1 MLIRTLKQ
9 LNKMDNTFREIKDM
23 LNAGFPL
30 LYLVTSEYSRVTQ
43 KLRKIAFENDYSF
56 HTWDCVDFLR
66 THTKDQNNRLK
77 EVVLH
82 PEHESTQDCET
93 LLDFL
98 HKGLGASE
106 DNSKEVFLIEDFHKY
121 FDREKV
127 IVSLRKLSNEM
138 KGLNKHII
146 FLSPS
151 YQLPDEIEKY
161 VTVKSVPLPDIGDL
175 DLRFRSVY
183 KGTVDEDLK
192 KFILDAALGLT
203 DTEAEL
209 AFRLA
214 NQVVGL
220 NNKDAV
226 KIVAN
231 EKEQIIKKS
240 GILDY
245 IQVNLDM
252 KNNVGGLDNLKMWLK
267 QRCKSFERK
276 AKDFGLQEPKGIM
289 LLGVPGCGKSLTA
302 KCVATE
308 WKQPLLRLDVGKV
321 FQAEVGSSENNIRRA
336 IATAEAVAPCV
347 LWIDEIEKG
356 LNVGGERDGGTNS
369 RVFSTI
375 LTWMQ
380 EKTKPVFVVATAN
393 DISQLPP
400 EFLRK
405 GRFDEI
411 FFVDLP
417 TKEERKEI
425 LGIHLAKNNQTGI
438 HELDSLVDATRLFN
452 GAEIEEAVKES
463 MFMAYVDNPTNPVVN
478 IQHLKSACNQI
489 IPLAKTMSEKIRGL
503 RAWADDRARRASRSV
518 NQELL
523 PEGQDGIKKTKR
535 EKEEDTFG

>member
-1 MLIRTLKQ
+1 MK
-9 LNKMDNTFREIKDM
+9 
-23 LNAGFPL
+23 
-30 LYLVTSEYSRVTQ
+30 
-43 KLRKIAFENDYSF
+43 
-56 HTWDCVDFLR
+56 
-66 THTKDQNNRLK
+66 
-77 EVVLH
+77 
-82 PEHESTQDCET
+82 
-93 LLDFL
+93 
-98 HKGLGASE
+98 
-106 DNSKEVFLIEDFHKY
+106 KY
-121 FDREKV
+121 
-127 IVSLRKLSNEM
+127 
-138 KGLNKHII
+138 
-146 FLSPS
+146 
-151 YQLPDEIEKY
+151 
-161 VTVKSVPLPDIGDL
+161 
-175 DLRFRSVY
+175 
-183 KGTVDEDLK
+183 
-192 KFILDAALGLT
+192 ILDAALGLT

-226 KIVAN
+226 QIIAN

-252 KNNVGGLDNLKMWLK
+252 KNNVGGLDNLKLWLK
-267 QRCKSFERK
+267 QRSKSFERK
-276 AKDFGLQEPKGIM
+276 ARDFGLQEPKGIM

-308 WKQPLLRLDVGKV
+308 WKQPLLRLDIGKV
-321 FQAEVGSSENNIRRA
+321 FQAEVGSSENNIRQA

-380 EKTKPVFVVATAN
+380 EKIKPVFVVATAN

-425 LGIHLAKNNQTGI
+425 LRIHLSKNNQTSI
-438 HELDSLVDATRLFN
+438 HELDCLADATRLFN
-452 GAEIEEAVKES
+452 GAEIEEVVKES
-463 MFMAYVDNPTNPVVN
+463 MFLAYIDNPTNPVIN
-478 IQHLKSACNQI
+478 TRHLEIACSQI

-503 RAWADDRARRASRSV
+503 RSWADDRARRASGIV

-523 PEGQDGIKKTKR
+523 PEVQESIKKTKR
-535 EKEEDTFG
+535 EKDEDTFG

>member
-1 MLIRTLKQ
+1 MEE
-9 LNKMDNTFREIKDM
+9 TFREIKDM
-23 LNAGFPL
+23 LSAGFPL
-30 LYLVTSEYSRVTQ
+30 LYLVTSEYSRITQ
-43 KLRKIAFENDYSF
+43 KLRKIAFEGDYAF

-66 THTKDQNNRLK
+66 THNKNLNNRL
-77 EVVLH
+77 EDIVLH
-82 PEHESTQDCET
+82 PEYESTQDCET
-93 LLDFL
+93 LLEYL
-98 HKGLGASE
+98 HKGIGKSE
-106 DNSKEVFLIEDFHKY
+106 DYSKEIFLIEDFHKY

-138 KGLNKHII
+138 KMLNKHII

-161 VTVKSVPLPDIGDL
+161 VTVISVPLPDRKDL
-175 DLRFRSVY
+175 DRRFKSIY
-183 KGTVDEDLK
+183 PNPVDEDLK
-192 KFILDAALGLT
+192 KYILDAALGLT

-226 KIVAN
+226 QIIAN

-252 KNNVGGLDNLKMWLK
+252 KNNVGGLDNLKLWLK
-267 QRCKSFERK
+267 QRSKSFERK
-276 AKDFGLQEPKGIM
+276 ARDFGLQEPKGIM

-308 WKQPLLRLDVGKV
+308 WKQPLLRLDIGKV
-321 FQAEVGSSENNIRRA
+321 FQAEVGSSENNIRQA

-411 FFVDLP
+411 FFVDLHY
-417 TKEERKEI
+417 E
-425 LGIHLAKNNQTGI
+425 
-438 HELDSLVDATRLFN
+438 V
-452 GAEIEEAVKES
+452 
-463 MFMAYVDNPTNPVVN
+463 
-478 IQHLKSACNQI
+478 
-489 IPLAKTMSEKIRGL
+489 
-503 RAWADDRARRASRSV
+503 
-518 NQELL
+518 
-523 PEGQDGIKKTKR
+523 TKR
-535 EKEEDTFG
+535 V

>member
-1 MLIRTLKQ
+1 ML
-9 LNKMDNTFREIKDM
+9 FR
-23 LNAGFPL
+23 
-30 LYLVTSEYSRVTQ
+30 S
-43 KLRKIAFENDYSF
+43 
-56 HTWDCVDFLR
+56 
-66 THTKDQNNRLK
+66 
-77 EVVLH
+77 
-82 PEHESTQDCET
+82 
-93 LLDFL
+93 
-98 HKGLGASE
+98 
-106 DNSKEVFLIEDFHKY
+106 
-121 FDREKV
+121 
-127 IVSLRKLSNEM
+127 
-138 KGLNKHII
+138 II

-161 VTVKSVPLPDIGDL
+161 VTVISVPLPDRKDL
-175 DLRFRSVY
+175 DRRFKSIY
-183 KGTVDEDLK
+183 PNPVDEDLK
-192 KFILDAALGLT
+192 KYILDAALGLT

-226 KIVAN
+226 QIIAN

-252 KNNVGGLDNLKMWLK
+252 KNNVGGLDNLKLWLK
-267 QRCKSFERK
+267 QRSKSFERK
-276 AKDFGLQEPKGIM
+276 ARDFGLQEPKGIM

-308 WKQPLLRLDVGKV
+308 WKQPLLRLDIGKV
-321 FQAEVGSSENNIRRA
+321 FQAEVGSSENNIRQA

-425 LGIHLAKNNQTGI
+425 LRIHLSKNNQTSI
-438 HELDSLVDATRLFN
+438 HELDCLADATRLFN
-452 GAEIEEAVKES
+452 GAEIEEVVKES
-463 MFMAYVDNPTNPVVN
+463 MFLAYIDNPTNPVIN
-478 IQHLKSACNQI
+478 TRHLEIACSQI

-503 RAWADDRARRASRSV
+503 RSWADDRARRASGIV

-523 PEGQDGIKKTKR
+523 PEVQESIKKTKR
-535 EKEEDTFG
+535 EKDEDTFG

>member
-1 MLIRTLKQ
+1 MEE
-9 LNKMDNTFREIKDM
+9 TFANIKSM
-23 LNAGFPL
+23 LNAKFPL

-43 KLRKIAFENDYSF
+43 KIRKIAFDNDYAF
-56 HTWDCVDFLR
+56 HTWDCVDHLK
-66 THTKDQNNRLK
+66 THVINQNNNT
-77 EVVLH
+77 VSTIPH
-82 PEHESTQDCET
+82 DESDSTEDCES
-93 LLDFL
+93 LINYL
-98 HKGLGASE
+98 HEGLAKSE
-106 DNSKEVFLIEDFHKY
+106 DNRKEIFLVEDFHKY
-121 FDREKV
+121 FDREK
-127 IVSLRKLSNEM
+127 IVVGLRKLSVEM
-138 KGLNKHII
+138 KQLNKHII

-151 YQLPDEIEKY
+151 YQLPEEIEKY
-161 VTVKSVPLPDIGDL
+161 VTVISIPLPDLGDL
-175 DLRFRSVY
+175 DRRLKSIYRGEF
-183 KGTVDEDLK
+183 DEDLK
-192 KFILDAALGLT
+192 KHILEAALGLT
-203 DTEAEL
+203 DTEADL

-214 NQVVGL
+214 EEKVGL
-220 NNKDAV
+220 NSREAV
-226 KIVAN
+226 QIIAN

-245 IQVNLDM
+245 VQVNLEM
-252 KNNVGGLDNLKMWLK
+252 KKNVGGLDNLKIWLK
-267 QRCKSFERK
+267 QRSKAFESK
-276 AKDFGLQEPKGIM
+276 AKKYGLQEPKGIM

-417 TKEERKEI
+417 TEEERKEI
-425 LGIHLAKNNQTGI
+425 LRIHLQKNNQTAI
-438 HELDSLVDATRLFN
+438 LDLDSVAKTAKLFN
-452 GAEIEEAVKES
+452 GAEIEEAIKEA
-463 MFMAYVDNPTNPVVN
+463 MFLAYIENPNDPK
-478 IQHLKSACNQI
+478 ISISHLETACSQI

-503 RAWADDRARRASRSV
+503 REWADDRARRASKIKNDES
-518 NQELL
+518 L
-523 PEGQDGIKKTKR
+523 PEQEATIRQTKR
-535 EKEEDTFG
+535 EKAENTFG

>member
-1 MLIRTLKQ
+1 MEE
-9 LNKMDNTFREIKDM
+9 TFREIKDM
-23 LNAGFPL
+23 LSAGFPL
-30 LYLVTSEYSRVTQ
+30 LYLVTSEYSRITQ
-43 KLRKIAFENDYSF
+43 KLRKIAFEGDYAF

-66 THTKDQNNRLK
+66 THNKNPNNRL
-77 EVVLH
+77 EDIVLH
-82 PEHESTQDCET
+82 PEYESTQDCET
-93 LLDFL
+93 LLEYL
-98 HKGLGASE
+98 HKGIGKSE
-106 DNSKEVFLIEDFHKY
+106 DYSKEIFLIEDFHKY

-138 KGLNKHII
+138 KMLNKHII

-161 VTVKSVPLPDIGDL
+161 VTVISVPLPDRKDL
-175 DLRFRSVY
+175 DRRFKSIY
-183 KGTVDEDLK
+183 PNPVDEDLK
-192 KFILDAALGLT
+192 KYILDAALGLT

-226 KIVAN
+226 QIIAN

-252 KNNVGGLDNLKMWLK
+252 KNNVGGLDNLKLWLK
-267 QRCKSFERK
+267 QRSKSFERK
-276 AKDFGLQEPKGIM
+276 ARDFGLQEPKGIM

-308 WKQPLLRLDVGKV
+308 WKQPLLRLDIGKV
-321 FQAEVGSSENNIRRA
+321 FQAEVGSSENNIRQA

-425 LGIHLAKNNQTGI
+425 LRIHLSKNNQTSI
-438 HELDSLVDATRLFN
+438 HELDCLADATRLFN
-452 GAEIEEAVKES
+452 GAEIEEVVKES
-463 MFMAYVDNPTNPVVN
+463 MFLAYIDNPTNPVIN
-478 IQHLKSACNQI
+478 TRHLEIACSQI

-503 RAWADDRARRASRSV
+503 RSWADDRARRASGIV

-523 PEGQDGIKKTKR
+523 PEVQESIKKTKR
-535 EKEEDTFG
+535 EKDEDTFG

>member
-1 MLIRTLKQ
+1 
-9 LNKMDNTFREIKDM
+9 
-23 LNAGFPL
+23 
-30 LYLVTSEYSRVTQ
+30 
-43 KLRKIAFENDYSF
+43 
-56 HTWDCVDFLR
+56 
-66 THTKDQNNRLK
+66 
-77 EVVLH
+77 
-82 PEHESTQDCET
+82 
-93 LLDFL
+93 
-98 HKGLGASE
+98 
-106 DNSKEVFLIEDFHKY
+106 
-121 FDREKV
+121 
-127 IVSLRKLSNEM
+127 M
-138 KGLNKHII
+138 KKLNKHII

-161 VTVKSVPLPDIGDL
+161 VTIISAPLPDRRDL
-175 DLRFRSVY
+175 DLRFKSIFPDPI
-183 KGTVDEDLK
+183 DEDLK
-192 KFILDAALGLT
+192 KYILDAALGLT

-220 NNKDAV
+220 NCKDV
-226 KIVAN
+226 VQIVAN

-245 IQVNLDM
+245 VQVNLDM
-252 KNNVGGLDNLKMWLK
+252 KNNVGGLDNLKIWLK
-267 QRCKSFERK
+267 QRSKSFERK

-425 LGIHLAKNNQTGI
+425 LRIHLRKNNQNGI
-438 HELDSLVDATRLFN
+438 CDLDCLADATRLFN

-463 MFMAYVDNPTNPVVN
+463 MFMAYVDNPTNPIVN
-478 IQHLKSACNQI
+478 VRHLEIACSQI

-503 RAWADDRARRASRSV
+503 RGWADDRARRASRTT

-523 PEGQDGIKKTKR
+523 PDVHACIKKTRR
-535 EKEEDTFG
+535 EKDEDTFG

>member
-1 MLIRTLKQ
+1 M
-9 LNKMDNTFREIKDM
+9 
-23 LNAGFPL
+23 
-30 LYLVTSEYSRVTQ
+30 
-43 KLRKIAFENDYSF
+43 
-56 HTWDCVDFLR
+56 
-66 THTKDQNNRLK
+66 
-77 EVVLH
+77 
-82 PEHESTQDCET
+82 
-93 LLDFL
+93 
-98 HKGLGASE
+98 
-106 DNSKEVFLIEDFHKY
+106 
-121 FDREKV
+121 
-127 IVSLRKLSNEM
+127 
-138 KGLNKHII
+138 LNKHII

-161 VTVKSVPLPDIGDL
+161 VTVISVPLPDRKDL
-175 DLRFRSVY
+175 DRRFKSIY
-183 KGTVDEDLK
+183 PNPVDEDLK
-192 KFILDAALGLT
+192 KYILDAALGLT

-226 KIVAN
+226 QIIAN

-252 KNNVGGLDNLKMWLK
+252 KNNVGGLDNLKLWLK
-267 QRCKSFERK
+267 QRSKSFERK
-276 AKDFGLQEPKGIM
+276 ARDFGLQEPKGIM

-308 WKQPLLRLDVGKV
+308 WKQPLLRLDIGKV
-321 FQAEVGSSENNIRRA
+321 FQAEVGSSENNIRQA

-425 LGIHLAKNNQTGI
+425 LRIHLSKNNQTSI
-438 HELDSLVDATRLFN
+438 HELDCLADATRLFN
-452 GAEIEEAVKES
+452 GAEIEEVVKES
-463 MFMAYVDNPTNPVVN
+463 MFLAYIDNPTNPVIN
-478 IQHLKSACNQI
+478 TRHLEIACSQI

-503 RAWADDRARRASRSV
+503 RSWADDRARRASGIV

-523 PEGQDGIKKTKR
+523 PEVQESIKKTKR
-535 EKEEDTFG
+535 EKDEDTFG

>member
-1 MLIRTLKQ
+1 MK
-9 LNKMDNTFREIKDM
+9 DTFREIKDM
-23 LNAGFPL
+23 LSAGFPL

-43 KLRKIAFENDYSF
+43 KLRKIAFDGNYAF
-56 HTWDCVDFLR
+56 HTWDCVDFLK
-66 THTKDQNNRLK
+66 THNKNQNNRL
-77 EVVLH
+77 EDIVAH
-82 PEHESTQDCET
+82 QEHESTQDCET
-93 LLDFL
+93 FLEYL
-98 HKGLGASE
+98 HKGLCKSG
-106 DNSKEVFLIEDFHKY
+106 DNSKEIFVIEDFHKY

-127 IVSLRKLSNEM
+127 IVNLRKLSNDM
-138 KGLNKHII
+138 KRLNKHIV

-151 YQLPDEIEKY
+151 YHLPDEIEKY
-161 VTVKSVPLPDIGDL
+161 LTVISVPLPDLRDL
-175 DLRFRSVY
+175 DLRFKNIY
-183 KGTVDEDLK
+183 DGPIDEDLK
-192 KFILDAALGLT
+192 KYILDAALGLT

-214 NQVVGL
+214 NQIVGL
-220 NNKDAV
+220 NSKDAV
-226 KIVAN
+226 QIVAN

-240 GILDY
+240 GVLDY
-245 IQVNLDM
+245 VQVNLDM
-252 KNNVGGLDNLKMWLK
+252 KNNVGGLDNLKIWLK
-267 QRCKSFERK
+267 QRSKAFERK
-276 AKDFGLQEPKGIM
+276 AKDFGLQEPEGIM

-417 TKEERKEI
+417 TREERKEI
-425 LGIHLAKNNQTGI
+425 FRIHLTKNNQTGI
-438 HELDSLVDATRLFN
+438 HDLDRLADESCLFN

-463 MFMAYVDNPTNPVVN
+463 MFMAYVDDPINPVVN
-478 IQHLKSACNQI
+478 VNHLVDACKKI

-503 RAWADDRARRASRSV
+503 RGWAEQRARHASRTA
-518 NQELL
+518 NQENL
-523 PEGQDGIKKTKR
+523 PEIQVGIKMTKR
-535 EKEEDTFG
+535 EKDEDTFG

>member
-1 MLIRTLKQ
+1 ME
-9 LNKMDNTFREIKDM
+9 DTFRQIKNM

-43 KLRKIAFENDYSF
+43 KLRKIAFDGNYAF
-56 HTWDCVDFLR
+56 HTWDCVDFLK
-66 THTKDQNNRLK
+66 THNKNQNNRL
-77 EVVLH
+77 EDIVTH
-82 PEHESTQDCET
+82 IEHESTQDCET
-93 LLDFL
+93 LLEYL
-98 HKGLGASE
+98 HKGLGNS
-106 DNSKEVFLIEDFHKY
+106 DDDSKEIFVIEDFHKY
-121 FDREKV
+121 LDREKV
-127 IVSLRKLSNEM
+127 IVSLRKLSYDM
-138 KGLNKHII
+138 KRLNKHII

-151 YQLPDEIEKY
+151 YLLPDEIEKY
-161 VTVKSVPLPDIGDL
+161 VTVISVPLPDLKDL
-175 DLRFRSVY
+175 ELRFKDIY
-183 KGTVDEDLK
+183 KETIDEDLK
-192 KFILDAALGLT
+192 KYILDAALGLT

-220 NNKDAV
+220 NSKDAV
-226 KIVAN
+226 QIIAN

-252 KNNVGGLDNLKMWLK
+252 KSNVGGLDNLKIWLK
-267 QRCKSFERK
+267 QRSKAFERK
-276 AKDFGLQEPKGIM
+276 ARDFGLQEPKGIM

-425 LGIHLAKNNQTGI
+425 FRIHLAKNKQTGI
-438 HELDSLVDATRLFN
+438 HDLDSLADATCLYN

-463 MFMAYVDNPTNPVVN
+463 MFMAYIDNPLNPVVN
-478 IQHLKSACNQI
+478 VRHLETACKQI

-503 RAWADDRARRASRSV
+503 RAWADDRARRASRTS

-523 PEGQDGIKKTKR
+523 PEVQIGIRKTKR
-535 EKEEDTFG
+535 EKDEDTFG

>member
-1 MLIRTLKQ
+1 M
-9 LNKMDNTFREIKDM
+9 KM
-23 LNAGFPL
+23 
-30 LYLVTSEYSRVTQ
+30 
-43 KLRKIAFENDYSF
+43 
-56 HTWDCVDFLR
+56 
-66 THTKDQNNRLK
+66 
-77 EVVLH
+77 
-82 PEHESTQDCET
+82 
-93 LLDFL
+93 
-98 HKGLGASE
+98 
-106 DNSKEVFLIEDFHKY
+106 
-121 FDREKV
+121 
-127 IVSLRKLSNEM
+127 
-138 KGLNKHII
+138 LNKHII

-161 VTVKSVPLPDIGDL
+161 VTVISVPLPDRKDL
-175 DLRFRSVY
+175 DRRFKSIY
-183 KGTVDEDLK
+183 PNPVDEDLK
-192 KFILDAALGLT
+192 KYILDAALGLT

-226 KIVAN
+226 QIIAN

-252 KNNVGGLDNLKMWLK
+252 KNNVGGLDNLKLWLK
-267 QRCKSFERK
+267 QRSKSFERK
-276 AKDFGLQEPKGIM
+276 ARDFGLQEPKGIM

-308 WKQPLLRLDVGKV
+308 WKQPLLRLDIGKV
-321 FQAEVGSSENNIRRA
+321 FQAEVGSSENNIRQA

-425 LGIHLAKNNQTGI
+425 LRIHLSKNNQTSI
-438 HELDSLVDATRLFN
+438 HELDCLADATRLFN
-452 GAEIEEAVKES
+452 GAEIEEVVKES
-463 MFMAYVDNPTNPVVN
+463 MFLAYIDNPTNPVIN
-478 IQHLKSACNQI
+478 TRHLEIACSQI

-503 RAWADDRARRASRSV
+503 RSWADDRARRASGIV

-523 PEGQDGIKKTKR
+523 PEVQESIKKTKR
-535 EKEEDTFG
+535 EKDEDTFG

>member
-1 MLIRTLKQ
+1 M
-9 LNKMDNTFREIKDM
+9 NDVFAEIKSM

-43 KLRKIAFENDYSF
+43 KIRKIAFESGYAF
-56 HTWDCVDFLR
+56 HTWDCVDSLK
-66 THTKDQNNRLK
+66 THKKNQNNRL
-77 EVVLH
+77 EAVESHDESDNVV
-82 PEHESTQDCET
+82 DCES
-93 LLDFL
+93 LLKYL
-98 HKGLGASE
+98 HLELVKSE
-106 DNSKEVFLIEDFHKY
+106 DTSKEVFVVEDFHRY
-121 FDREKV
+121 FDRAEV
-127 IVSLRKLSNEM
+127 VVTLRKLSLEL
-138 KGLNKHII
+138 KQLNKHII

-161 VTVKSVPLPDIGDL
+161 VTVVNMPLPDRKDL
-175 DLRFRSVY
+175 ALRLSTICKTDF
-183 KGTVDEDLK
+183 DEDLK
-192 KFILDAALGLT
+192 KYIIDAALGLT

-214 NQVVGL
+214 NEKVGL
-220 NNKDAV
+220 DRMEAV
-226 KIVAN
+226 QIISN

-245 IQVNLDM
+245 IQVNLDIN
-252 KNNVGGLDNLKMWLK
+252 KNVGGLVNLKAWLR
-267 QRCKSFERK
+267 QRSKAFESK
-276 AKDFGLQEPKGIM
+276 AKSFGLQEPKGIM

-308 WKQPLLRLDVGKV
+308 WKQPLLRLDVGKI

-356 LNVGGERDGGTNS
+356 LSVGGERDGGTNS

-417 TKEERKEI
+417 TADERKEI
-425 LGIHLAKNNQTGI
+425 IQIHLAKNRQELIDGI
-438 HELDSLVDATRLFN
+438 ATIVDLTRLFN
-452 GAEIEEAVKES
+452 GAEIEEAVKEA
-463 MFMAYVDNPTNPVVN
+463 MFMAYIENPNAPVVK
-478 IQHLKSACNQI
+478 ISHLQQACAQI
-489 IPLAKTMSEKIRGL
+489 IPLSKTMSEKIRGL
-503 RAWADDRARRASRSV
+503 RLWAEVRARGASSKK
-518 NQELL
+518 NEEDL
-523 PEGQDGIKKTKR
+523 PDTSTSIKKTRR
-535 EKEEDTFG
+535 EKDEDTFG

>member
-1 MLIRTLKQ
+1 MKFSQMNYERPDAEQLKAE
-9 LNKMDNTFREIKDM
+9 LNGLTE
-23 LNAGFPL
+23 
-30 LYLVTSEYSRVTQ
+30 
-43 KLRKIAFENDYSF
+43 KLKAAKSYTEAKEL
-56 HTWDCVDFLR
+56 FLA
-66 THTKDQNNRLK
+66 
-77 EVVLH
+77 E
-82 PEHESTQDCET
+82 
-93 LLDFL
+93 
-98 HKGLGASE
+98 
-106 DNSKEVFLIEDFHKY
+106 
-121 FDREKV
+121 EK
-127 IVSLRKLSNEM
+127 
-138 KGLNKHII
+138 LNKHII

-161 VTVKSVPLPDIGDL
+161 VTVISVPLPDRRDL
-175 DLRFRSVY
+175 DRRFKSIY
-183 KGTVDEDLK
+183 PGSIDEDLK
-192 KFILDAALGLT
+192 KYILDAALGLT

-226 KIVAN
+226 QIVAN

-245 IQVNLDM
+245 VQVNLDM

-267 QRCKSFERK
+267 QRSKSFERK
-276 AKDFGLQEPKGIM
+276 ARDFGLQEPKGIM

-308 WKQPLLRLDVGKV
+308 WKQPLLRLDIGKV

-425 LGIHLAKNNQTGI
+425 LRIHLTKNNQTGI
-438 HELDSLVDATRLFN
+438 HELDCLADATRLFN

-478 IQHLKSACNQI
+478 VHHLETACAQI

-503 RAWADDRARRASRSV
+503 RAWADDRARRASIIA

-523 PEGQDGIKKTKR
+523 PENQINIKKTKR
-535 EKEEDTFG
+535 EKDEDTFG

>member
-1 MLIRTLKQ
+1 ME
-9 LNKMDNTFREIKDM
+9 TFREIKDM
-23 LNAGFPL
+23 LSAGFPL

-43 KLRKIAFENDYSF
+43 KLRKIAFEGDYAF

-66 THTKDQNNRLK
+66 THNKTVSNRLDGI
-77 EVVLH
+77 VSH

-93 LLDFL
+93 LLEYL
-98 HKGLGASE
+98 HKGLGKSE
-106 DNSKEVFLIEDFHKY
+106 DKTKEIFVIEDFHKY

-138 KGLNKHII
+138 KMLNKHII

-161 VTVKSVPLPDIGDL
+161 VTVISVPLPDRRDL
-175 DLRFRSVY
+175 DLRFKSVY
-183 KGTVDEDLK
+183 SGQIDEDLK
-192 KFILDAALGLT
+192 KYILDAALGLT

-214 NQVVGL
+214 NQMVGL
-220 NNKDAV
+220 NNRDAV
-226 KIVAN
+226 QIVAH

-245 IQVNLDM
+245 VQVNLDM

-267 QRCKSFERK
+267 QRSKSFERK

-400 EFLRK
+400 EFLRN

-425 LGIHLAKNNQTGI
+425 LRIHLTKNNQTGI
-438 HELDSLVDATRLFN
+438 HELDGLADATQLFN

-463 MFMAYVDNPTNPVVN
+463 MFLAYVDNPTNPVVN
-478 IQHLKSACNQI
+478 VRHLEIACSQI

-503 RAWADDRARRASRSV
+503 RGWADDRARRASRIA
-518 NQELL
+518 NKELL
-523 PEGQDGIKKTKR
+523 PEVQAGIKKTKR
-535 EKEEDTFG
+535 EKDEDTFG

>member
-1 MLIRTLKQ
+1 L
-9 LNKMDNTFREIKDM
+9 
-23 LNAGFPL
+23 
-30 LYLVTSEYSRVTQ
+30 EY
-43 KLRKIAFENDYSF
+43 
-56 HTWDCVDFLR
+56 
-66 THTKDQNNRLK
+66 
-77 EVVLH
+77 
-82 PEHESTQDCET
+82 
-93 LLDFL
+93 L
-98 HKGLGASE
+98 HKGIGKSE
-106 DNSKEVFLIEDFHKY
+106 DYSKEIFLIEDFHKY

-138 KGLNKHII
+138 KMLNKHII

-161 VTVKSVPLPDIGDL
+161 VTVISVPLPDRKDL
-175 DLRFRSVY
+175 DRRFKSIY
-183 KGTVDEDLK
+183 PNPVDEDLK
-192 KFILDAALGLT
+192 KYILDAALGLT

-226 KIVAN
+226 QIIAN

-252 KNNVGGLDNLKMWLK
+252 KNNVGGLDNLKLWLK
-267 QRCKSFERK
+267 QRSKSFERK
-276 AKDFGLQEPKGIM
+276 ARDFGLQEPKGIM

-308 WKQPLLRLDVGKV
+308 WKQPLLRLDIGKV
-321 FQAEVGSSENNIRRA
+321 FQAEVGSSENNIRQA

-425 LGIHLAKNNQTGI
+425 LRIHLSKNNQTSI
-438 HELDSLVDATRLFN
+438 HELDCLADATRLFN
-452 GAEIEEAVKES
+452 GAEIEEVVKES
-463 MFMAYVDNPTNPVVN
+463 MFLAYIDNPTNPVIN
-478 IQHLKSACNQI
+478 TRHLEIACSQI

-503 RAWADDRARRASRSV
+503 RSWADDRARRASGIV

-523 PEGQDGIKKTKR
+523 PEVQESIKKTKR
-535 EKEEDTFG
+535 EKDEDTFG

>member
-1 MLIRTLKQ
+1 
-9 LNKMDNTFREIKDM
+9 MDNTFREIKDM

-43 KLRKIAFENDYSF
+43 KLRMIAFENDYSF

-66 THTKDQNNRLK
+66 THIKDQNNRLK

-183 KGTVDEDLK
+183 DGTVDEDLK
-192 KFILDAALGLT
+192 KYILDAALGLT

-425 LGIHLAKNNQTGI
+425 LRIHLAKNNQTGI
-438 HELDSLVDATRLFN
+438 HELDDLVDATRLFN

-478 IQHLKSACNQI
+478 IHHLESACNQI

-503 RAWADDRARRASRSV
+503 REWADDRARRASRIV

-523 PEGQDGIKKTKR
+523 PEGKDGIKKTKR
-535 EKEEDTFG
+535 EREEDIFG

>member
-1 MLIRTLKQ
+1 ME
-9 LNKMDNTFREIKDM
+9 DTFRRIKDM
-23 LNAGFPL
+23 LSAGFPL

-43 KLRKIAFENDYSF
+43 KLRKIAFEGDYAF
-56 HTWDCVDFLR
+56 HTWDCVDFLQ
-66 THTKDQNNRLK
+66 THKKNQNNRLEEIEK
-77 EVVLH
+77 H

-93 LLDFL
+93 FL
-98 HKGLGASE
+98 EYLHNGLIQTE
-106 DNSKEVFLIEDFHKY
+106 DKTKEIFLIEDFHRY

-138 KGLNKHII
+138 KKLNKHII

-151 YQLPDEIEKY
+151 YQLPEEIEKY
-161 VTVKSVPLPDIGDL
+161 VTVISVPLPDRYDL

-183 KGTVDEDLK
+183 PGSVDEDLK
-192 KFILDAALGLT
+192 KYILDAALGLT

-214 NQVVGL
+214 NQIVGL
-220 NNKDAV
+220 NSRDAV
-226 KIVAN
+226 QVVAN

-252 KNNVGGLDNLKMWLK
+252 KSNVGGLDNLKTWLK
-267 QRCKSFERK
+267 QRSKSFERK

-308 WKQPLLRLDVGKV
+308 WKQPLLRLDIGKV

-417 TKEERKEI
+417 TREERKEI
-425 LGIHLAKNNQTGI
+425 LRIHLAKNRQSGI
-438 HELDSLVDATRLFN
+438 YELDGLADATRLFN

-463 MFMAYVDNPTNPVVN
+463 MFLAYVDNPTMPVVN
-478 IQHLKSACNQI
+478 VRHLEKACSEI

-503 RAWADDRARRASRSV
+503 RGWADDRARRASRV
-518 NQELL
+518 ANQEQL
-523 PEGQDGIKKTKR
+523 PELQAGIKKTKR
-535 EKEEDTFG
+535 EKDEDTFG

>member
-1 MLIRTLKQ
+1 MEE
-9 LNKMDNTFREIKDM
+9 TFREIKDM
-23 LNAGFPL
+23 LSAGFPL
-30 LYLVTSEYSRVTQ
+30 LYLVTSEYSRITQ
-43 KLRKIAFENDYSF
+43 KLRKIAFEGDYAF

-66 THTKDQNNRLK
+66 THNKNLNNRL
-77 EVVLH
+77 EDIVLH
-82 PEHESTQDCET
+82 PEYESTQDCET
-93 LLDFL
+93 LLEYL
-98 HKGLGASE
+98 HKGIGKSE
-106 DNSKEVFLIEDFHKY
+106 DYSKEIFLIEDFHKY

-138 KGLNKHII
+138 KMLNKHII

-161 VTVKSVPLPDIGDL
+161 VTVISVPLPDRKDL
-175 DLRFRSVY
+175 DRRFKSIY
-183 KGTVDEDLK
+183 PNPVDEDLK
-192 KFILDAALGLT
+192 KYILDAALGLT

-220 NNKDAV
+220 NN
-226 KIVAN
+226 
-231 EKEQIIKKS
+231 KEQIIKKS

-252 KNNVGGLDNLKMWLK
+252 KNNVGGLDNLKLWLK
-267 QRCKSFERK
+267 QRSKSFERK
-276 AKDFGLQEPKGIM
+276 ARDFGLQEPKGIM

-308 WKQPLLRLDVGKV
+308 WKQPLLRLDIGKV
-321 FQAEVGSSENNIRRA
+321 FQAEVGSSENNIRQA

-425 LGIHLAKNNQTGI
+425 LRIHLSKNNQTSI
-438 HELDSLVDATRLFN
+438 HELDCLADATRLFN
-452 GAEIEEAVKES
+452 GAEIEEVVKES
-463 MFMAYVDNPTNPVVN
+463 MFLAYIDNPTNPVIN
-478 IQHLKSACNQI
+478 TRHLEIACSQI

-503 RAWADDRARRASRSV
+503 RSWADDRARRASGIV

-523 PEGQDGIKKTKR
+523 PEVQESIKKTKR
-535 EKEEDTFG
+535 EKDEDTFG

>member
-1 MLIRTLKQ
+1 
-9 LNKMDNTFREIKDM
+9 
-23 LNAGFPL
+23 
-30 LYLVTSEYSRVTQ
+30 
-43 KLRKIAFENDYSF
+43 
-56 HTWDCVDFLR
+56 
-66 THTKDQNNRLK
+66 
-77 EVVLH
+77 
-82 PEHESTQDCET
+82 
-93 LLDFL
+93 
-98 HKGLGASE
+98 
-106 DNSKEVFLIEDFHKY
+106 
-121 FDREKV
+121 
-127 IVSLRKLSNEM
+127 
-138 KGLNKHII
+138 
-146 FLSPS
+146 
-151 YQLPDEIEKY
+151 
-161 VTVKSVPLPDIGDL
+161 
-175 DLRFRSVY
+175 
-183 KGTVDEDLK
+183 
-192 KFILDAALGLT
+192 
-203 DTEAEL
+203 
-209 AFRLA
+209 
-214 NQVVGL
+214 
-220 NNKDAV
+220 
-226 KIVAN
+226 
-231 EKEQIIKKS
+231 
-240 GILDY
+240 
-245 IQVNLDM
+245 M

-267 QRCKSFERK
+267 QRSKSFERK
-276 AKDFGLQEPKGIM
+276 ARDFGLQEPKGIM

-308 WKQPLLRLDVGKV
+308 WKQPLLRLDIGKV

-425 LGIHLAKNNQTGI
+425 LRIHLTKNNQTGI
-438 HELDSLVDATRLFN
+438 HELDCLADATRLFN

-478 IQHLKSACNQI
+478 VHHLETACAQI

-503 RAWADDRARRASRSV
+503 RAWADDRARRASIIA

-523 PEGQDGIKKTKR
+523 PENQINIKKTKR
-535 EKEEDTFG
+535 EKDEDTFG

>member
-1 MLIRTLKQ
+1 MEE
-9 LNKMDNTFREIKDM
+9 TFREIKDM
-23 LNAGFPL
+23 LSAGFPL
-30 LYLVTSEYSRVTQ
+30 LYLVTSEYSRITQ
-43 KLRKIAFENDYSF
+43 KLRKIAFEGDYAF

-66 THTKDQNNRLK
+66 THNKNLNNRL
-77 EVVLH
+77 EDIVLH
-82 PEHESTQDCET
+82 PEYESTQDCET
-93 LLDFL
+93 LLEYL
-98 HKGLGASE
+98 HKGIGKSE
-106 DNSKEVFLIEDFHKY
+106 DYSKEIFLIEDFHKY

-138 KGLNKHII
+138 KMLNKHII

-161 VTVKSVPLPDIGDL
+161 VTVISVPLPDRKDL
-175 DLRFRSVY
+175 DRRFKSIY
-183 KGTVDEDLK
+183 PNPVDEDLK
-192 KFILDAALGLT
+192 KYILDAALGLT

-226 KIVAN
+226 QIIAN

-252 KNNVGGLDNLKMWLK
+252 KNNVGGLDLKLWLK
-267 QRCKSFERK
+267 QRSKSFERK
-276 AKDFGLQEPKGIM
+276 ARDFGLQEPKGIM

-308 WKQPLLRLDVGKV
+308 WKQPLLRLDIGKV
-321 FQAEVGSSENNIRRA
+321 FQAEVGSSENNIRQA

-425 LGIHLAKNNQTGI
+425 LRIHLSKNNQTSI
-438 HELDSLVDATRLFN
+438 HELDCLADATRLFN
-452 GAEIEEAVKES
+452 GAEIEEVVKES
-463 MFMAYVDNPTNPVVN
+463 MFLAYIDNPTNPVIN
-478 IQHLKSACNQI
+478 TRHLEIACSQI

-503 RAWADDRARRASRSV
+503 RSWADDRARRASGIV

-523 PEGQDGIKKTKR
+523 PEVQESIKKTKR
-535 EKEEDTFG
+535 EKDEDTFG

>member
-1 MLIRTLKQ
+1 MEE
-9 LNKMDNTFREIKDM
+9 TFREIKDM
-23 LNAGFPL
+23 LSAGFPL

-43 KLRKIAFENDYSF
+43 KLRKIAFEGDYAF

-66 THTKDQNNRLK
+66 THNKNQNNRL
-77 EVVLH
+77 EGIVSH
-82 PEHESTQDCET
+82 PEYESTQDCET
-93 LLDFL
+93 LLEYQ
-98 HKGLGASE
+98 HKGLGKSE
-106 DNSKEVFLIEDFHKY
+106 DDSKEIFLIEDFHKY

-138 KGLNKHII
+138 KKLNKHII

-161 VTVKSVPLPDIGDL
+161 VTVISVPLPDRRDL
-175 DLRFRSVY
+175 DRRFKSIY
-183 KGTVDEDLK
+183 PGSIDEDLK
-192 KFILDAALGLT
+192 KYILDAALGLT

-226 KIVAN
+226 QIVAN

-245 IQVNLDM
+245 VQVNLDM

-267 QRCKSFERK
+267 QRSKSFERK
-276 AKDFGLQEPKGIM
+276 ARDFGLQEPKGIM

-308 WKQPLLRLDVGKV
+308 WKQPLLRLDIGKV

-425 LGIHLAKNNQTGI
+425 LRIHLTKNNQTGI
-438 HELDSLVDATRLFN
+438 HELDCLADATRLFN

-478 IQHLKSACNQI
+478 VHHLETACAQI

-503 RAWADDRARRASRSV
+503 RAWADDRARRASIIA

-523 PEGQDGIKKTKR
+523 PENQINIKKTKR
-535 EKEEDTFG
+535 EKDEDTFG